1 MFLCYQR
8 QCSHFN
14 LLTSDFLLLLLQ
26 IKSANLKDYNFD
38 YPLILKSY
46 FLKLAV
52 MWSKRTSSISFSLRS
67 SSSSSCLTK
76 LLIGLQRGGGTPRCT
91 LGIVVQEE
99 GGVLQWMRL
108 VDGGTRRR
116 LAERGGE
123 QRQLQLVDGAGG
135 EGLRLVRRG
144 AAWGWGA
151 GRHGYASLGTGGRAG
166 LRVVCGE
173 RASQFGPSVL
183 KPHLEASDILCV

>member
-1 MFLCYQR
+1 M
-8 QCSHFN
+8 
-14 LLTSDFLLLLLQ
+14 
-26 IKSANLKDYNFD
+26 LKQSED
-38 YPLILKSY
+38 P
-46 FLKLAV
+46 KLAV
-52 MWSKRTSSISFSLRS
+52 MWSKRTASISFSLRS

-99 GGVLQWMRL
+99 GGVLQRMRL
-108 VDGGTRRR
+108 VDGRTRRR

-151 GRHGYASLGTGGRAG
+151 GRHGYASLGSGGRAD

-183 KPHLEASDILCV
+183 KPHLWASDILFV

>member
-26 IKSANLKDYNFD
+26 IKSSNLKDYNFN
-38 YPLILKSY
+38 YPLILKNY

-52 MWSKRTSSISFSLRS
+52 MWSKGTSSISFSLRS

-183 KPHLEASDILCV
+183 KPHL